1 MEDDYELLLK
11 NFRPEC
17 GHNFFQEIF
26 ISLFKAALGL
36 RLLHLVR
43 LMPSRGYSL
52 VAVQGFLIAVASLAI
67 EHMGSGC
74 TGFSSCGS
82 RALKC
87 GVSSRGTQTLL
98 LQGMWDLSRPGVEPA
113 SLAWQGRFVTTGSP
127 GKPQELRIHPP
138 LW

>member
-1 MEDDYELLLK
+1 MLLA
-11 NFRPEC
+11 FFFF
-17 GHNFFQEIF
+17 NFFFPDFYFWLHWVLIAENRL
-26 ISLFKAALGL
+26 SLDAASG
-36 RLLHLVR
+36 
-43 LMPSRGYSL
+43 GCSL

-113 SLAWQGRFVTTGSP
+113 SLAWQGRFVTTGPP